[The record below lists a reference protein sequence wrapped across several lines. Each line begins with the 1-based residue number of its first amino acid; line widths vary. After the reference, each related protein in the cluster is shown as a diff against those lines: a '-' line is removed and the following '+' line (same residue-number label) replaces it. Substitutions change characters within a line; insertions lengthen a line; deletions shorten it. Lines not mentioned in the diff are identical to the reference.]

1 MKAISRRK
9 GWNHDELIQFTC
21 SYEHRSG
28 PYCTPHSVMSPLW
41 VKNVF
46 AQSLI
51 GLEPLHEKYFS
62 AAQYC
67 ELQHVPAMKKRF
79 NNSSEQ

>member
-1 MKAISRRK
+1 
-9 GWNHDELIQFTC
+9 
-21 SYEHRSG
+21 
-28 PYCTPHSVMSPLW
+28 MSPLW